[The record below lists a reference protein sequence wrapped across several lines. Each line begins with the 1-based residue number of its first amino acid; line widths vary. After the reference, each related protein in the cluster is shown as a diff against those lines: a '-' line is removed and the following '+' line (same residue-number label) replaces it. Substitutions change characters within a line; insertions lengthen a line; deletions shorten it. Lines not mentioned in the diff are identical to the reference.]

1 MARETELQLPMLTEG
16 ETKRVWERM
25 AEAEVRSMYFASL
38 ASRYSKR
45 KQIITGVSFF
55 LSSGAAATLIG
66 KLPPA
71 VPLILSLIVALVTAY
86 SMAIGLDRRIRTLSD
101 LHFQWNQLNSE
112 YEHLWNHWQDDD
124 AETVLDELLRKARDA
139 SELAT
144 EMPYDEDLIK
154 QWSSRVYSRYS
165 QPALTA

>member
-1 MARETELQLPMLTEG
+1 MSMLTEG

-25 AEAEVRSMYFASL
+25 AEAEVRSFYFADL

-71 VPLILSLIVALVTAY
+71 VPLTLSLIVAIVMAY
-86 SMAIGLDRRIRTLSD
+86 SIAVGLDRRITTLSN
-101 LHFQWNQLNSE
+101 LHLQWNQLNAE
-112 YEHLWNHWQDDD
+112 YEHLWNHWQRED
-124 AETVLDELLRKARDA
+124 ADAVLDELLRKAREA
-139 SELAT
+139 SEIAT

-154 QWSSRVYSRYS
+154 KWSTTVYSRYS
-165 QPALTA
+165 QAAITAA

>member
-1 MARETELQLPMLTEG
+1 MLTES

-25 AEAEVRSMYFASL
+25 AEAEVRSLYFADL

-66 KLPPA
+66 KLPPS
-71 VPLILSLIVALVTAY
+71 VPLVLSLVVAIVTAY
-86 SMAIGLDRRIRTLSD
+86 SMAIGLDRRIKMLSD
-101 LHFQWNQLNSE
+101 LHSQWNMLNAE

-124 AETVLDELLRKARDA
+124 AASILDDLLRKAREA
-139 SELAT
+139 SELGT

-154 QWSSRVYSRYS
+154 QWSTKVYSRYS